1 VPIEPTAIYTVSEV
15 SARLRCSKTNVYDLA
30 SQGDLAVVRIGAG
43 RGGIRVMGSDLLAFL
58 ASRREGGAE
67 PKKKYRH
74 LQAFLS

>member
-1 VPIEPTAIYTVSEV
+1 MPIEPTAIYTVAEI
-15 SARLRCSKTNVYDLA
+15 ADRLRCSKTNVYDLIG
-30 SQGDLAVVRIGAG
+30 QKELAVVRIGAG

>member
-1 VPIEPTAIYTVSEV
+1 VPIEPNAIYTVAEV
-15 SARLRCSKTNVYDLA
+15 AARLRCGKTNVYDLI
-30 SQGDLAVVRIGAG
+30 SQRDLAVIRIGAG

>member
-1 VPIEPTAIYTVSEV
+1 VPIEPNAIYSMTEV
-15 SARLRCSKTNVYDLA
+15 AALLKCGKSNVYDLA